1 MTPVLPSH
9 PPASHVAREFHRRA
23 LLSGMS
29 AVTFAQRL
37 ADAYHASTPLPDRV
51 IELHAGTT
59 ADAQLRAMKQNA
71 TTVSRLVSGA
81 IRFPLDLL
89 DAWAQALPDGLDLEF
104 RREMAR
110 RLGFLGALP
119 PSGAGS
125 TSDVGALAAEFGQT
139 MTALAPLLAD
149 GRIDASDCPA
159 LVRQA
164 LREGTDL
171 MAAWMTLQ
179 AQLLAALPE
188 QLPGKGT

>member
-1 MTPVLPSH
+1 MTPAPPSH
-9 PPASHVAREFHRRA
+9 STASHVAREFHRRA

-37 ADAYHASTPLPDRV
+37 ADAYHAATPLPDRV

-59 ADAQLRAMKQNA
+59 ADAQIRAMKQNA
-71 TTVSRLVSGA
+71 TTVSRLVGGA
-81 IRFPLDLL
+81 IRFPLDLVE
-89 DAWAQALPDGLDLEF
+89 AWAEALPDGLALEF

-125 TSDVGALAAEFGQT
+125 TSDVGALAGEFGQT
-139 MTALAPLLAD
+139 MQALAPLLAD

-159 LVRQA
+159 LVRKA

-171 MAAWMTLQ
+171 MAAWMTMQ
-179 AQLLAALPE
+179 AQLLAALPDGGRE
-188 QLPGKGT
+188 

>member
-37 ADAYHASTPLPDRV
+37 ADAYHAGTPLPDRV

-104 RREMAR
+104 RRELAH
-110 RLGFLGALP
+110 RLGFIGALP
-119 PSGAGS
+119 PQASAPAA
-125 TSDVGALAAEFGQT
+125 DVGTLAAEFGQT
-139 MTALAPLLAD
+139 MQALAPLLSD
-149 GRIDASDCPA
+149 GRIDATDCPA
-159 LVRQA
+159 LVRKA
-164 LREGTDL
+164 LAQGTDL
-171 MAAWMTLQ
+171 MASWMTMQ
-179 AQLLAALPE
+179 ALLVAALPGE
-188 QLPGKGT
+188 VKA